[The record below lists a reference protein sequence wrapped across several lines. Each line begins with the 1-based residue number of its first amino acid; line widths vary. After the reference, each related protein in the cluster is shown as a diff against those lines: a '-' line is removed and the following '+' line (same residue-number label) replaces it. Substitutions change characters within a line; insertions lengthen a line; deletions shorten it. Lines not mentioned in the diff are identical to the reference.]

1 MPKGKTSEKYKN
13 SNPSEAK
20 LGKSNVAKRK
30 NDAEPLKSNAKK
42 SKISTN
48 RTGDVLVSKDVVP
61 RENFSSETSITTES
75 MMESSKN
82 SGPWMSHSKSHTTLN
97 GVKLTTLKANGKNSK
112 HSLQRTKSKS
122 LPPSKGTKGKAA
134 NTLTS
139 KSSALQERSKGKS
152 VAKPSSSSSTS
163 LLSSITRESR
173 QTEESERTL
182 TKAANRKYVSRTSNE
197 KEHAKSGRL
206 NAKNGDSKMEKM
218 SSLLSSSSS
227 SSSSSSPSS
236 SESEED
242 SASREILKEADTLP
256 YPLSSPLLQLSS
268 SSLISSAHGS
278 NQGDST
284 VPYVKKSL
292 GFNSTENTKD
302 AEMVKNLQRSRRS
315 QNGKSG

>member
-1 MPKGKTSEKYKN
+1 MKYKN

-20 LGKSNVAKRK
+20 LGKSNVVKRK

-42 SKISTN
+42 SKTSAN
-48 RTGDVLVSKDVVP
+48 RTEDVLVSKDVVP
-61 RENFSSETSITTES
+61 RGNLSSETSITTES
-75 MMESSKN
+75 LMESSKD
-82 SGPWMSHSKSHTTLN
+82 SGPSMSHSKSHTTLN
-97 GVKLTTLKANGKNSK
+97 GIKLTALKVNGKNSK
-112 HSLQRTKSKS
+112 HSGQGTKCKS

-134 NTLTS
+134 NAVTS

-152 VAKPSSSSSTS
+152 VVKPSSSSSTS
-163 LLSSITRESR
+163 LLSSITCESR

-182 TKAANRKYVSRTSNE
+182 TKAANKKYVSRTSNE

-206 NAKNGDSKMEKM
+206 NAKNGHSKMEKT
-218 SSLLSSSSS
+218 SSSLSSSSS

-242 SASREILKEADTLP
+242 SASREIFKEADTLP

-278 NQGDST
+278 NQGDNT

-292 GFNSTENTKD
+292 GFNSTEKTKD

>member
-1 MPKGKTSEKYKN
+1 MKYKN

-42 SKISTN
+42 SKTSTN
-48 RTGDVLVSKDVVP
+48 RMGNVVVSKDVVP
-61 RENFSSETSITTES
+61 RGNFSSETSITTES
-75 MMESSKN
+75 LMESSKD
-82 SGPWMSHSKSHTTLN
+82 SGPSMSHSKSHTALN
-97 GVKLTTLKANGKNSK
+97 GIKLTVLKSNGKNSK
-112 HSLQRTKSKS
+112 HSVQGTKSKS
-122 LPPSKGTKGKAA
+122 LPSSKGTKGKAPNA
-134 NTLTS
+134 VTS

-163 LLSSITRESR
+163 LLSSITRETR
-173 QTEESERTL
+173 RTEESERTL
-182 TKAANRKYVSRTSNE
+182 TKAANKKYVSRTSNE

-206 NAKNGDSKMEKM
+206 NAKNGHSKIEKM
-218 SSLLSSSSS
+218 SSSLSSSSS
-227 SSSSSSPSS
+227 SSSLSSSSPSS

-242 SASREILKEADTLP
+242 SAAREIFKEADTLP

-278 NQGDST
+278 NQGDNT

-292 GFNSTENTKD
+292 GFNSTEKTKD
-302 AEMVKNLQRSRRS
+302 NEMVKNLQRSRRS
-315 QNGKSG
+315 QNGNSG

>member
-1 MPKGKTSEKYKN
+1 MKCKN

-30 NDAEPLKSNAKK
+30 NDAEPLKSNVKK
-42 SKISTN
+42 SKTSTN
-48 RTGDVLVSKDVVP
+48 RMGDVLVSKDVVP
-61 RENFSSETSITTES
+61 RKNVFSETSITEES
-75 MMESSKN
+75 LMESSKD
-82 SGPWMSHSKSHTTLN
+82 SGPSMSHSKFHTTVN
-97 GVKLTTLKANGKNSK
+97 GVKLTALKADGKNSK
-112 HSLQRTKSKS
+112 HSGQRTKSKS
-122 LPPSKGTKGKAA
+122 LPPSKRTKGKAA
-134 NTLTS
+134 NAVTS
-139 KSSALQERSKGKS
+139 KSSALQERSKLKS

-173 QTEESERTL
+173 HTEESERAL
-182 TKAANRKYVSRTSNE
+182 TKADRKKYVSRTSNE

-218 SSLLSSSSS
+218 SSSLSSSS

-242 SASREILKEADTLP
+242 SASREIFKEADTLP

>member
-1 MPKGKTSEKYKN
+1 MKYKN

-20 LGKSNVAKRK
+20 LGKSNVVKRK

-42 SKISTN
+42 SKTSAN
-48 RTGDVLVSKDVVP
+48 RMGDVLVSKDVVP
-61 RENFSSETSITTES
+61 RGNLSSETSITTES
-75 MMESSKN
+75 LMESSKD
-82 SGPWMSHSKSHTTLN
+82 SGPSMSHSKSHTTLN
-97 GVKLTTLKANGKNSK
+97 GIKLTALKANGKNSK
-112 HSLQRTKSKS
+112 HSGQGTKCKS
-122 LPPSKGTKGKAA
+122 LPPSKGTNGKAA
-134 NTLTS
+134 NAVTS

-152 VAKPSSSSSTS
+152 VVKPSSSSSTS
-163 LLSSITRESR
+163 LLSSITCESR

-182 TKAANRKYVSRTSNE
+182 TKAANKKYVSRTSNE

-206 NAKNGDSKMEKM
+206 NAKNGHSKMEKT
-218 SSLLSSSSS
+218 SSSLSSSSS

-242 SASREILKEADTLP
+242 SASREIFKEADTLP

-268 SSLISSAHGS
+268 SSLIGSAHDS
-278 NQGDST
+278 NQGDNT

-292 GFNSTENTKD
+292 GFNSTEKTKD

>member
-1 MPKGKTSEKYKN
+1 MKCKN

-30 NDAEPLKSNAKK
+30 NDAEPLKSNVKK
-42 SKISTN
+42 SKTSTN
-48 RTGDVLVSKDVVP
+48 RMGDVLVSKDVVP
-61 RENFSSETSITTES
+61 RENVFSETSITAES
-75 MMESSKN
+75 LMESSKD
-82 SGPWMSHSKSHTTLN
+82 SGPSMSHSKFHTTLN
-97 GVKLTTLKANGKNSK
+97 GVKLTALKADGKNSK
-112 HSLQRTKSKS
+112 HSGQRTKSKS
-122 LPPSKGTKGKAA
+122 LPPSKRTKGKAA
-134 NTLTS
+134 NAVTS

-163 LLSSITRESR
+163 LLSSITCETRR
-173 QTEESERTL
+173 TEESERTS
-182 TKAANRKYVSRTSNE
+182 TKAANKKYVSRTSNE

-206 NAKNGDSKMEKM
+206 NAKNGHSKMEKM
-218 SSLLSSSSS
+218 SSSLSLS

-236 SESEED
+236 SENEED
-242 SASREILKEADTLP
+242 SASREIFKEADTLP

-278 NQGDST
+278 NQGDNT

-292 GFNSTENTKD
+292 GFNSTEKTKD
-302 AEMVKNLQRSRRS
+302 AEMVKNLQRSRGS

>member
-1 MPKGKTSEKYKN
+1 MKYKN

-30 NDAEPLKSNAKK
+30 NDAEPLKSNGKK
-42 SKISTN
+42 SKTSTN

-61 RENFSSETSITTES
+61 RGNFSSETSITTES
-75 MMESSKN
+75 LMESSKD
-82 SGPWMSHSKSHTTLN
+82 SGPSMSHSKSHTTLN
-97 GVKLTTLKANGKNSK
+97 GIKLTALKADGKNSK
-112 HSLQRTKSKS
+112 HSGQGTKSKS

-134 NTLTS
+134 NTVTS

-173 QTEESERTL
+173 QTEESERVL
-182 TKAANRKYVSRTSNE
+182 TKAANKKYVSRTSNE

-206 NAKNGDSKMEKM
+206 NAKKSNGHSKMEKM
-218 SSLLSSSSS
+218 SSSLSSSSLSS

-236 SESEED
+236 SENEED
-242 SASREILKEADTLP
+242 SASRGIFKEADTLP
-256 YPLSSPLLQLSS
+256 YPLSSPPLQLSS
-268 SSLISSAHGS
+268 SSLISSALGS
-278 NQGDST
+278 NQGDNT

-292 GFNSTENTKD
+292 GFNSTEKTKD